1 MLEKAELTLIIMLS
15 KTKKVITTHL
25 IVLCSVAS
33 RKLFYS
39 IAWRVG
45 TLSLQ
50 FVPPAEGGG
59 MEIIMRDIFV
69 NGYAYPSI
77 SQEVLADW
85 LPSLTFVSCFSYGF
99 AEDGHIIQLEDDAL
113 REPAAAAGVKAL
125 MVLTPM
131 DETGMFS
138 NNRAKV
144 LLESP
149 AAQENFLSDIIY
161 TLEQKDMF
169 GVDFDFEYVYQENRQ
184 QYAQLIGEARQRLN
198 PMGYIVTAAL
208 APKTSADQPGLLY
221 QGHDYSLI
229 GQAANLCLLM
239 TYEWGYTYGP
249 PMAVAPLNAV
259 RRVIEYGLTEIPPE
273 KILMGIPNYGYDWK
287 LPFVKGESKAEKLTN
302 DEAVARA
309 AGYGAEI
316 MFDEQAMS
324 PYYHYTDEDNAEHE
338 VWFEDRRSM
347 EAKFSLIDEYNLAGI
362 SWWNIMSRFPEG
374 TEELRE
380 RFTVIKV

>member
-138 NNRAKV
+138 NNRAKA

-149 AAQENFLSDIIY
+149 AAQENFLNDIVSA
-161 TLEQKDMF
+161 LEQKNMF
-169 GVDFDFEYVYQENRQ
+169 GVDFDFEYVYSENRE

-239 TYEWGYTYGP
+239 TYEC
-249 PMAVAPLNAV
+249 
-259 RRVIEYGLTEIPPE
+259 VI
-273 KILMGIPNYGYDWK
+273 
-287 LPFVKGESKAEKLTN
+287 
-302 DEAVARA
+302 
-309 AGYGAEI
+309 
-316 MFDEQAMS
+316 
-324 PYYHYTDEDNAEHE
+324 
-338 VWFEDRRSM
+338 
-347 EAKFSLIDEYNLAGI
+347 
-362 SWWNIMSRFPEG
+362 
-374 TEELRE
+374 
-380 RFTVIKV
+380 

>member
-1 MLEKAELTLIIMLS
+1 
-15 KTKKVITTHL
+15 
-25 IVLCSVAS
+25 
-33 RKLFYS
+33 
-39 IAWRVG
+39 
-45 TLSLQ
+45 
-50 FVPPAEGGG
+50 
-59 MEIIMRDIFV
+59 MRDIFV

-85 LPSLTFVSCFSYGF
+85 LPSLTFVACFSYGF

-138 NNRAKV
+138 NNRAKA

-161 TLEQKDMF
+161 TLEQKNMF
-169 GVDFDFEYVYQENRQ
+169 GVDFDFEYVYSENRE

-239 TYEWGYTYGP
+239 TYEC
-249 PMAVAPLNAV
+249 
-259 RRVIEYGLTEIPPE
+259 VI
-273 KILMGIPNYGYDWK
+273 
-287 LPFVKGESKAEKLTN
+287 
-302 DEAVARA
+302 
-309 AGYGAEI
+309 
-316 MFDEQAMS
+316 
-324 PYYHYTDEDNAEHE
+324 
-338 VWFEDRRSM
+338 
-347 EAKFSLIDEYNLAGI
+347 
-362 SWWNIMSRFPEG
+362 
-374 TEELRE
+374 
-380 RFTVIKV
+380 

>member
-1 MLEKAELTLIIMLS
+1 
-15 KTKKVITTHL
+15 
-25 IVLCSVAS
+25 
-33 RKLFYS
+33 
-39 IAWRVG
+39 
-45 TLSLQ
+45 
-50 FVPPAEGGG
+50 
-59 MEIIMRDIFV
+59 MRDIFV

-99 AEDGHIIQLEDDAL
+99 AEDGHIIQLEDDDL
-113 REPAAAAGVKAL
+113 REPAAAAGVKTL

-138 NNRAKV
+138 NNRAKA

-149 AAQENFLSDIIY
+149 VAQENFLNDIVS
-161 TLEQKDMF
+161 TLEQKNMF
-169 GVDFDFEYVYQENRQ
+169 GVDFDFEYVYSENRE

-221 QGHDYSLI
+221 QGHDYELI
-229 GQAANLCLLM
+229 GKAANLCLIM
-239 TYEWGYTYGP
+239 SYEWGYTYGP

-259 RRVIEYGLTEIPPE
+259 RRVIEYGLTEIPSE

-309 AGYGAEI
+309 ASYGAEI

-324 PYYHYTDEDNAEHE
+324 PYYYYTDEDNAEHE

-362 SWWNIMSRFPEG
+362 SWWNIMSWFPEG
-374 TEELRE
+374 AQELTD
-380 RFTVIKV
+380 RFNVIKI